1 VDRPSGPTPSR
12 GFYVLLAVLAVVAVV
27 VAVLSLGN
35 GPVQPASP
43 APTASAGGP
52 SATSSGPSAT
62 ASSPTTSATP
72 VPSDTPVGVARW
84 AAVTSSAPG
93 PGPRSGHSW
102 TVDPS
107 SAVAYLF
114 AGRGSTGPLA
124 DVWAYDL
131 TADRWSQLRPD
142 GEGPAARFEHGAA
155 WVDGL
160 GLVVFG
166 GRTEAG
172 VLDDFWAF
180 DPGANAWRTL
190 DVAGA
195 RPPARAAACAALRAD
210 GRLWLY
216 GGEGASGP
224 AQGVLWT
231 YDPGPSSWTQLE
243 VDGGPGGRAGS
254 ACWWSA
260 DDRLVVHGGLIPGA
274 TSALFGDL
282 WAFDPEAGADGA
294 WQAVERAD
302 LAPRA
307 RAAVTTT
314 SHGGLVVGGVGE
326 ADALL
331 ADAVVFDATSLT
343 PNVLRPPADGPAARS
358 GAALADDPEGERT
371 LMYGGLGVSGA
382 LGDLW
387 ALDLP

>member
-1 VDRPSGPTPSR
+1 MDRPTRPAPSR
-12 GFYVLLAVLAVVAVV
+12 GFLLLLAVVAVV
-27 VAVLSLGN
+27 AVIAAVLSFGN
-35 GPVQPASP
+35 GQVQPASP
-43 APTASAGGP
+43 APSATAGGP
-52 SATSSGPSAT
+52 SASASGPSASAPSPT
-62 ASSPTTSATP
+62 ASGSVPT
-72 VPSDTPVGVARW
+72 DTPIGVARW
-84 AAVTSSAPG
+84 TAVAPGTPG

-114 AGRGSTGPLA
+114 AGRGPSGPLA

-160 GLVVFG
+160 GLVVIG
-166 GRTEAG
+166 GRTESG

-180 DPGANAWRTL
+180 DPEANAWRTL
-190 DVAGA
+190 DVTGS
-195 RPPARAAACAALRAD
+195 RPSARAAACVALRSD

-216 GGEGASGP
+216 GGEGASGS
-224 AQGVLWT
+224 AQGELWS
-231 YDPGPSSWTQLE
+231 YDPGPSSWSQRAAE
-243 VDGGPGGRAGS
+243 GGLGSRTGS

-260 DDRLVVHGGLIPGA
+260 DDRLVVHGGLSPDA
-274 TSALFGDL
+274 TSAPLGDL
-282 WAFDPEAGADGA
+282 WAFDPDASAGGT
-294 WQAVERAD
+294 WQAVEGTD

-314 SHGGLVVGGVGE
+314 SQGGLVVGGVGE
-326 ADALL
+326 GDALL
-331 ADAVVFDATSLT
+331 ADAVLFDARSLD
-343 PNVLRPPADGPAARS
+343 PNLLRPAADGPPARS

-371 LMYGGLGVSGA
+371 LMYGGRGASGP
-382 LGDLW
+382 LDDLW

>member
-1 VDRPSGPTPSR
+1 MDRPSRPAPSR
-12 GFYVLLAVLAVVAVV
+12 GFFVALAVLAVVAVV
-27 VAVLSLGN
+27 VAVLSLGS

-43 APTASAGGP
+43 APTATAGG
-52 SATSSGPSAT
+52 SSAT
-62 ASSPTTSATP
+62 ASGPSSTAPSPTTSATP
-72 VPSDTPVGVARW
+72 LPTDTPVGVARW
-84 AAVTSSAPG
+84 AAVTSTAPG
-93 PGPRSGHSW
+93 PAPRSGHSW

-114 AGRGSTGPLA
+114 GGRGPTGPLA

-142 GEGPAARFEHGAA
+142 GEGPTARFEHGAA

-160 GLVVFG
+160 GVVVFG

-190 DVAGA
+190 DVAG
-195 RPPARAAACAALRAD
+195 PQPSARAAACVALRTD
-210 GRLWLY
+210 GRMWLY
-216 GGEGASGP
+216 GGAGASGAAP
-224 AQGVLWT
+224 GELWT
-231 YDPGPSSWTQLE
+231 YGPGPSSWSQHE

-260 DDRLVVHGGLIPGA
+260 DDRLVVHGGLVPDA
-274 TSALFGDL
+274 TSSPLGDL
-282 WAFDPEAGADGA
+282 WAFDPDAGADGA
-294 WQAVERAD
+294 WQSVDRAD

-307 RAAVTTT
+307 RAAVTMT

-326 ADALL
+326 GDALL
-331 ADAVVFDATSLT
+331 ADAVVFDATSLE
-343 PNVLRPPADGPAARS
+343 PNVLRSPADGPAARS

-371 LMYGGLGVSGA
+371 LLYGGLSASGP

-387 ALDLP
+387 GLDLP